1 MRQNL
6 LNYQFSFQTR
16 LYTLFVKYIA
26 MLDIL
31 VPLLQ
36 LIIAVVIMAVWL
48 VRPRLETNY
57 RAGNATNIF
66 EEFEVYGL
74 PNWSVYLVGG
84 IKLSLAVLLIVG
96 IWYSSVVQYAALGMG
111 ILMAG
116 AIVCHLKTR
125 GDPLSRA
132 TPASLM
138 LLMCKI
144 LIFSNEVYREFRA
157 L

>member
-1 MRQNL
+1 M
-6 LNYQFSFQTR
+6 
-16 LYTLFVKYIA
+16 VDA
-26 MLDIL
+26 L
-31 VPLLQ
+31 VTLLQ
-36 LIIAVVIMAVWL
+36 LTIALVIMAVWL
-48 VRPRLETNY
+48 VRPKMETSY
-57 RAGNATNIF
+57 RAGDATNIF

-84 IKLSLAVLLIVG
+84 IKLSLAILLIVG

-116 AIVCHLKTR
+116 AIICHLKTQ

-138 LLMCKI
+138 LVMCI
-144 LIFSNEVYREFRA
+144 IVTCLG
-157 L
+157 

>member
-1 MRQNL
+1 M
-6 LNYQFSFQTR
+6 
-16 LYTLFVKYIA
+16 V
-26 MLDIL
+26 DVL
-31 VPLLQ
+31 VTLLQ
-36 LIIAVVIMAVWL
+36 LTIALVIMAVWL
-48 VRPRLETNY
+48 VRPKMETSY

-74 PNWSVYLVGG
+74 PNWSVYVVGG
-84 IKLSLAVLLIVG
+84 IKLSLAILLIVG

-116 AIVCHLKTR
+116 AIICHLKTQ

-138 LLMCKI
+138 LVMCI
-144 LIFSNEVYREFRA
+144 IVTCLG
-157 L
+157 

>member
-1 MRQNL
+1 MIEVL
-6 LNYQFSFQTR
+6 
-16 LYTLFVKYIA
+16 I
-26 MLDIL
+26 
-31 VPLLQ
+31 PLLQ
-36 LIIAVVIMAVWL
+36 LAIAVVIIAVWL
-48 VRPRLETNY
+48 VRPKLETSY

-84 IKLSLAVLLIVG
+84 IKLGLAMLLIAG
-96 IWYSSVVQYAALGMG
+96 IWYSPVVQYAALGMG

-116 AIVCHLKTR
+116 AIICHLKTR

-138 LLMCKI
+138 LVMCI
-144 LIFSNEVYREFRA
+144 LVTCLS
-157 L
+157 

>member
-1 MRQNL
+1 
-6 LNYQFSFQTR
+6 
-16 LYTLFVKYIA
+16 

-96 IWYSSVVQYAALGMG
+96 IWYSSVVQYSALGMG

-138 LLMCKI
+138 LLMCI
-144 LIFSNEVYREFRA
+144 IVTCLG
-157 L
+157 

>member
-1 MRQNL
+1 MID
-6 LNYQFSFQTR
+6 
-16 LYTLFVKYIA
+16 TL
-26 MLDIL
+26 IL
-31 VPLLQ
+31 LLQ
-36 LIIAVVIMAVWL
+36 VIIAIVIFAVWL
-48 VRPRLETNY
+48 VRPKLETNY

-84 IKLSLAVLLIVG
+84 IKLCLAILLIAG

-116 AIVCHLKTR
+116 AIICHLKTR

-138 LLMCKI
+138 LVMCI
-144 LIFSNEVYREFRA
+144 LVTCLA
-157 L
+157 

>member
-1 MRQNL
+1 
-6 LNYQFSFQTR
+6 
-16 LYTLFVKYIA
+16 

-138 LLMCKI
+138 LVMCIIVTCLGSSFK
-144 LIFSNEVYREFRA
+144 FHCMS
-157 L
+157 

>member
-1 MRQNL
+1 
-6 LNYQFSFQTR
+6 
-16 LYTLFVKYIA
+16 
-26 MLDIL
+26 MLDII

-138 LLMCKI
+138 LLMCI
-144 LIFSNEVYREFRA
+144 IVTCLG
-157 L
+157 

>member
-1 MRQNL
+1 MIE
-6 LNYQFSFQTR
+6 T
-16 LYTLFVKYIA
+16 
-26 MLDIL
+26 L

-36 LIIAVVIMAVWL
+36 LTIAIVIIAVWL
-48 VRPRLETNY
+48 VRPKLETNY

-74 PNWSVYLVGG
+74 PNWSVYLIGG
-84 IKLSLAVLLIVG
+84 TKLGLAILLIAG

-116 AIVCHLKTR
+116 AIICHLKTR

-138 LLMCKI
+138 LVMCI
-144 LIFSNEVYREFRA
+144 AVTCLA
-157 L
+157 

>member
-1 MRQNL
+1 
-6 LNYQFSFQTR
+6 
-16 LYTLFVKYIA
+16 

-138 LLMCKI
+138 LVMCI
-144 LIFSNEVYREFRA
+144 IVTCLG
-157 L
+157 

>member
-1 MRQNL
+1 M
-6 LNYQFSFQTR
+6 
-16 LYTLFVKYIA
+16 FVKYIA

-96 IWYSSVVQYAALGMG
+96 IWFSSVVQYAALGMG

-138 LLMCKI
+138 LLMCI
-144 LIFSNEVYREFRA
+144 IVTCLG
-157 L
+157 

>member
-1 MRQNL
+1 
-6 LNYQFSFQTR
+6 
-16 LYTLFVKYIA
+16 

-48 VRPRLETNY
+48 VRPKLETNY

-138 LLMCKI
+138 LLMCI
-144 LIFSNEVYREFRA
+144 IVTCLG
-157 L
+157 

>member
-1 MRQNL
+1 M
-6 LNYQFSFQTR
+6 
-16 LYTLFVKYIA
+16 V
-26 MLDIL
+26 DVL
-31 VPLLQ
+31 VTLLQ
-36 LIIAVVIMAVWL
+36 LTIALVIMAVWL
-48 VRPRLETNY
+48 VRPKMETSY
-57 RAGNATNIF
+57 RAGDATNIF

-84 IKLSLAVLLIVG
+84 IKLSLAILLIVG

-116 AIVCHLKTR
+116 AIICHLKTQ

-138 LLMCKI
+138 LVMCI
-144 LIFSNEVYREFRA
+144 IVTCLG
-157 L
+157 

>member
-1 MRQNL
+1 MIEVL
-6 LNYQFSFQTR
+6 
-16 LYTLFVKYIA
+16 I
-26 MLDIL
+26 
-31 VPLLQ
+31 PLLQ
-36 LIIAVVIMAVWL
+36 LAIAVVIIAVWL
-48 VRPRLETNY
+48 VRPKLETSY

-84 IKLSLAVLLIVG
+84 IKLGLAMLLIAG
-96 IWYSSVVQYAALGMG
+96 IWYSPVVQYAALGMG

-116 AIVCHLKTR
+116 AIICHLKTR

-138 LLMCKI
+138 LVMCI
-144 LIFSNEVYREFRA
+144 LVTCLA
-157 L
+157 

>member
-1 MRQNL
+1 M
-6 LNYQFSFQTR
+6 
-16 LYTLFVKYIA
+16 V
-26 MLDIL
+26 DVL
-31 VPLLQ
+31 VTLLQ
-36 LIIAVVIMAVWL
+36 LTIALVIMAVWL
-48 VRPRLETNY
+48 VRPKMETSY

-84 IKLSLAVLLIVG
+84 IKLSLAILLIVG

-116 AIVCHLKTR
+116 AIICHLKTR
-125 GDPLSRA
+125 EDPLSRA

-138 LLMCKI
+138 LVMCI
-144 LIFSNEVYREFRA
+144 IVTCLG
-157 L
+157 

>member
-1 MRQNL
+1 
-6 LNYQFSFQTR
+6 
-16 LYTLFVKYIA
+16 

-138 LLMCKI
+138 LLMCI
-144 LIFSNEVYREFRA
+144 IVTCLG
-157 L
+157 

>member
-1 MRQNL
+1 MIEL
-6 LNYQFSFQTR
+6 L
-16 LYTLFVKYIA
+16 I
-26 MLDIL
+26 
-31 VPLLQ
+31 PLLQ
-36 LIIAVVIMAVWL
+36 LAIAVVIIAVWL
-48 VRPRLETNY
+48 VRPKLETSY

-84 IKLSLAVLLIVG
+84 TKLGLAMLLIAG
-96 IWYSSVVQYAALGMG
+96 IWYSPVVQYAALGMG

-116 AIVCHLKTR
+116 AIICHLKTR

-138 LLMCKI
+138 LVMCI
-144 LIFSNEVYREFRA
+144 LVTCLA
-157 L
+157 

>member
-1 MRQNL
+1 MIEVL
-6 LNYQFSFQTR
+6 IP
-16 LYTLFVKYIA
+16 V
-26 MLDIL
+26 
-31 VPLLQ
+31 LQ
-36 LIIAVVIMAVWL
+36 LTIAVVIIAVWL
-48 VRPRLETNY
+48 VRPKLETSY

-84 IKLSLAVLLIVG
+84 IKLGLAMLLIAG
-96 IWYSSVVQYAALGMG
+96 IWYSPVVQYAALGMG

-116 AIVCHLKTR
+116 AIICHLKTR

-138 LLMCKI
+138 LVMCI
-144 LIFSNEVYREFRA
+144 LVTCLA
-157 L
+157 

>member
-1 MRQNL
+1 MNPL
-6 LNYQFSFQTR
+6 KFKLSLKTR
-16 LYTLFVKYIA
+16 VYTLSVTTKFMIDT
-26 MLDIL
+26 LIL
-31 VPLLQ
+31 LLQ
-36 LIIAVVIMAVWL
+36 VIIAIVIFAVWL
-48 VRPRLETNY
+48 VRPKLETNY

-84 IKLSLAVLLIVG
+84 IKLGLAILLIAG

-116 AIVCHLKTR
+116 AIICHLKTR

-138 LLMCKI
+138 LVMCI
-144 LIFSNEVYREFRA
+144 LVTCLA
-157 L
+157 

>member
-1 MRQNL
+1 MIE
-6 LNYQFSFQTR
+6 
-16 LYTLFVKYIA
+16 TL
-26 MLDIL
+26 IL
-31 VPLLQ
+31 LLQ
-36 LIIAVVIMAVWL
+36 LTIAVVIFAVWI
-48 VRPRLETNY
+48 VRTKLETNY

-74 PNWSVYLVGG
+74 PNWSVYLIGG
-84 IKLSLAVLLIVG
+84 TKLGLAMLLIAG

-116 AIVCHLKTR
+116 AIICHLKTR

-138 LLMCKI
+138 LVMCI
-144 LIFSNEVYREFRA
+144 LVTCLA
-157 L
+157 

>member
-1 MRQNL
+1 MIEVL
-6 LNYQFSFQTR
+6 
-16 LYTLFVKYIA
+16 I
-26 MLDIL
+26 
-31 VPLLQ
+31 PLLQ
-36 LIIAVVIMAVWL
+36 LIIAIVIIAVWL
-48 VRPRLETNY
+48 VRPKLETSY

-84 IKLSLAVLLIVG
+84 IKLGLAMLLIAG
-96 IWYSSVVQYAALGMG
+96 IWYSPVVQYAALGMG

-116 AIVCHLKTR
+116 AIICHLKTR

-138 LLMCKI
+138 LVMCI
-144 LIFSNEVYREFRA
+144 LVTCLA
-157 L
+157 

>member
-1 MRQNL
+1 M
-6 LNYQFSFQTR
+6 
-16 LYTLFVKYIA
+16 V
-26 MLDIL
+26 DVL
-31 VPLLQ
+31 VTLLQ
-36 LIIAVVIMAVWL
+36 LTIALVIMAVWL
-48 VRPRLETNY
+48 VRPKMETSY

-84 IKLSLAVLLIVG
+84 IKLSLAILLIVG

-116 AIVCHLKTR
+116 AIICHLKTQ

-138 LLMCKI
+138 LVMCI
-144 LIFSNEVYREFRA
+144 IVTCLG
-157 L
+157 